1 MQNTTQA
8 TAVADGPSLPSQPP
22 SGFQHNW
29 SRMPGQLSMADIV
42 RMGRPQG
49 KPSSGPVASD
59 TFHASHDPIMPN
71 TPHQSAM
78 RAPAITTP
86 SESAQEFHTSQ
97 DPVLQDDGR
106 SHEIGT
112 SAGHYNSHDDWSLVG
127 ETSQGS
133 GSTHPEISGASINTD
148 PSASSTLLADEAN
161 SDRDSC
167 LNDDQLEEGDANGD
181 CLPTESIRSASISDE
196 QIEVDNSGNSTQS
209 DDGPLNDMS
218 HHSQMHAFQHHE
230 GRFCI

>member
-8 TAVADGPSLPSQPP
+8 AAIADGPPLPSQPS

-49 KPSSGPVASD
+49 KPSGGPVARD
-59 TFHASHDPIMPN
+59 TFHTSHDPITPN
-71 TPHQSAM
+71 MPHQSAM
-78 RAPAITTP
+78 RAPAINTP

-97 DPVLQDDGR
+97 DPVLQDDER
-106 SHEIGT
+106 SREIGA
-112 SAGHYNSHDDWSLVG
+112 SAGHYNSHNDWSLVG

-133 GSTHPEISGASINTD
+133 GSTYPEISGASIYTD

-161 SDRDSC
+161 LDRDPH
-167 LNDDQLEEGDANGD
+167 LDENQLEEGDANGD
-181 CLPTESIRSASISDE
+181 CLPTESIRSASISDG
-196 QIEVDNSGNSTQS
+196 QIEVDNSGSSTHS
-209 DDGPLNDMS
+209 EDGPLNDMP
-218 HHSQMHAFQHHE
+218 HHSQMHVFQHHE
-230 GRFCI
+230 GKFCI